1 MRSGLLHRRCCPLKE
16 TQQVERIPQ
25 PEPWGKAAIPST
37 SQTCRDLFRS
47 VIEPNEPP
55 VLFQSDLPGSV
66 TDLFDEAHPSCI
78 VKSIAIDND
87 SIQSQEK
94 QGESWF
100 DKIGIYT
107 RKWAFL
113 NCWKGVK
120 EDVIELE
127 RDIHKLQNTCL
138 NESCG
143 PSDLAECEENDG
155 QPYIPYQLAKMY
167 ITKVAN
173 DMQKMKIKHMQII
186 TEIDDNAKRNREQE
200 ILILKNYYRDKMK
213 ILKARLETYYDLME
227 QKTGCLQE
235 KIKVLEEEKEQ
246 WIQEKSSL
254 LNEIQELKE
263 KLGQEKFNRSK
274 LEIIEIQS
282 KKKTAFLVNKR
293 SRDGEI

>member
-87 SIQSQEK
+87 SIQ
-94 QGESWF
+94 
-100 DKIGIYT
+100 
-107 RKWAFL
+107 
-113 NCWKGVK
+113 N
-120 EDVIELE
+120 
-127 RDIHKLQNTCL
+127 IHKLQNTCL